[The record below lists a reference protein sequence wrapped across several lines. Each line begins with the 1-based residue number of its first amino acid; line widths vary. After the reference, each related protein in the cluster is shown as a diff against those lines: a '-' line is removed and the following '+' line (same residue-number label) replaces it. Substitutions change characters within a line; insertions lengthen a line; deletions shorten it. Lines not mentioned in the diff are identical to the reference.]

1 MSPSIKDAP
10 SHSTAPSR
18 PSRPPPPP
26 RPCRSLSLPVIS
38 LPSGLPRWLCPLR
51 SGQDRV
57 SEGKGLGMLGI
68 YPAAQG
74 CACLSAPEMPPWR
87 WRWAG
92 KEYWVPLFHL
102 GSWAQPGWACTSLSL
117 RALRSRFRTP
127 ESCLRGMGSK
137 GHSFS
142 VPLVTCQLVTLSV
155 HLTASY
161 WPGQKLCRV
170 LGLWENKCG
179 HLPRF
184 SWV

>member
-1 MSPSIKDAP
+1 M
-10 SHSTAPSR
+10 
-18 PSRPPPPP
+18 
-26 RPCRSLSLPVIS
+26 
-38 LPSGLPRWLCPLR
+38 R
-51 SGQDRV
+51 SGQDSRV

-74 CACLSAPEMPPWR
+74 CACPLCPRDAPPWR

-92 KEYWVPLFHL
+92 KEYWGTSSTWVAGLNL
-102 GSWAQPGWACTSLSL
+102 GGLTSLSL

-127 ESCLRGMGSK
+127 ESRLRGMGSK

-142 VPLVTCQLVTLSV
+142 VPLVTCQLVTLFV
-155 HLTASY
+155 HSTASY
-161 WPGQKLCRV
+161 WSQKLCRV

-184 SWV
+184 SWSRGQPNTTETVDHTQNRSATLQTNSRPRRGSPSLRV